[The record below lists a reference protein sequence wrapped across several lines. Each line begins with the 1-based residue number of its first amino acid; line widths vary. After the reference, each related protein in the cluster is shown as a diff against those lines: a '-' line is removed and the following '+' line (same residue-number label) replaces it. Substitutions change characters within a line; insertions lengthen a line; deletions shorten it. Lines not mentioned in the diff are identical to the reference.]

1 MTTAQNVKKLQYRA
15 SLTGKRVTSLKSKP
29 AQNHSYTAQMQ
40 DADKYDPISGYGR
53 EPVML
58 FILDH

>member
-1 MTTAQNVKKLQYRA
+1 MT
-15 SLTGKRVTSLKSKP
+15 LKSKP

-58 FILDH
+58 FISDK